1 MQLSKNA
8 KNAFML
14 GTLCSVA
21 YFAVYIARNILG
33 AVTPAML
40 EEGVFTETA
49 IGTMSSLY
57 FIAYAVGQLIN
68 GFVGDRIKAKYM
80 ITFGL
85 ALAGVT
91 NFVFP
96 LLSDLPLG
104 VTVTYALTG
113 FFLSMIYAPMTKIV
127 TENTE
132 PIHAVRCS
140 LGYTFASFF
149 GSPAAGV
156 LAATLAWQSVFTV
169 SSAALFVMAAV
180 CLAFFTFYER
190 KGIVAYGKYKPKE
203 KGIGNV
209 KVLFKYDIVRFSLVS
224 ILTGVVRTSVVFWLP
239 TYLAQY
245 LLFSSERAASVFSV
259 ATLVISFTAFV
270 TQFVYEL
277 MGRRRN
283 PTVLLMFS
291 VSAVFFLLTY
301 LVKAPAL
308 NIVCIVLAIMA
319 ANGAASMLWSVY
331 CPSLRDTGM
340 VSSATGF
347 LDFLSYMAAA
357 AANIIFPNAVASIG
371 WGKLILVWTGIVL
384 FGAIITLPYG
394 KILDKFKRKQ

>member
-85 ALAGVT
+85 ALAGGT

-132 PIHAVRCS
+132 P
-140 LGYTFASFF
+140 T
-149 GSPAAGV
+149 GSR
-156 LAATLAWQSVFTV
+156 QHS
-169 SSAALFVMAAV
+169 
-180 CLAFFTFYER
+180 
-190 KGIVAYGKYKPKE
+190 
-203 KGIGNV
+203 
-209 KVLFKYDIVRFSLVS
+209 
-224 ILTGVVRTSVVFWLP
+224 
-239 TYLAQY
+239 
-245 LLFSSERAASVFSV
+245 
-259 ATLVISFTAFV
+259 
-270 TQFVYEL
+270 
-277 MGRRRN
+277 
-283 PTVLLMFS
+283 
-291 VSAVFFLLTY
+291 
-301 LVKAPAL
+301 
-308 NIVCIVLAIMA
+308 
-319 ANGAASMLWSVY
+319 
-331 CPSLRDTGM
+331 
-340 VSSATGF
+340 
-347 LDFLSYMAAA
+347 
-357 AANIIFPNAVASIG
+357 
-371 WGKLILVWTGIVL
+371 
-384 FGAIITLPYG
+384 
-394 KILDKFKRKQ
+394 